1 MSVKVM
7 GLVWDLQIARDIKFV
22 LLAYADHADH
32 EGYNIYPSIK
42 TVAKKTGYE
51 ERSIQ
56 RITRKLEESGLL
68 IPMGGQAGGRGV
80 TPNWRIPLK
89 NDKIT
94 PFTKGDKLSSKRV
107 TNNTRKGDTAMS
119 PEPSLTVIKPI
130 EEEGENAGAIF
141 RAYESEIGSITPMI
155 SEELQELEH
164 EHPTEWIIAAMR
176 VASING
182 KRSLGYFKAI
192 LKRWKVDGYGTEL
205 KAQKRANGKDPL
217 AGIREFLEEI
227 GDGKPN

>member
-130 EEEGENAGAIF
+130 EEEGENSGAIF